1 MVMGFL
7 ARAPRSTRG
16 ASASTLALLPRAGS
30 PDARRDGA
38 VATLRG
44 KHRERGRPASG
55 RRRGARGT
63 ARRSKRRG
71 CPRGFRAA
79 PVSSGWRKPKRI
91 ASGPA
96 ASAPVAP
103 ARRANP
109 TAGVAS
115 IPDSDPDSDPD
126 DDALGPADERS
137 LRRCRDALLAS
148 NERVARL
155 RAERDAARADAE
167 HLRSKMDDVTASWT
181 RAIDA
186 ETVARADAREA
197 NRALD
202 TTKHRVEELQRQLTR
217 ASAAKKAA
225 EQSAETL
232 KARLAQTE
240 TDLEDARDAA
250 AASARRDDRDASEV
264 SAALADRDAA
274 VAAADARRARRR
286 TTRERRR
293 GARRGRRGARR
304 GRRPPRGRG
313 RRGGGL
319 RAGFEPTRV

>member
-1 MVMGFL
+1 MVPSRPSAGN
-7 ARAPRSTRG
+7 T
-16 ASASTLALLPRAGS
+16 ASVAAPRAGGVAELAGR
-30 PDARRDGA
+30 PDARNGEGA
-38 VATLRG
+38 HAD
-44 KHRERGRPASG
+44 SG
-55 RRRGARGT
+55 
-63 ARRSKRRG
+63 
-71 CPRGFRAA
+71 PP

-225 EQSAETL
+225 EQSTETL

-274 VAAADARRARRR
+274 VAAADARRDAA
-286 TTRERRR
+286 ERR
-293 GARRGRRGARR
+293 ARDAEARVERRRGARR

>member
-1 MVMGFL
+1 MVLSRQSAGN
-7 ARAPRSTRG
+7 T
-16 ASASTLALLPRAGS
+16 ASVAAPRAGGVAELAGR
-30 PDARRDGA
+30 PDARNGEGA
-38 VATLRG
+38 HAD
-44 KHRERGRPASG
+44 SG
-55 RRRGARGT
+55 
-63 ARRSKRRG
+63 
-71 CPRGFRAA
+71 PP

-115 IPDSDPDSDPD
+115 TPDSDPDSDPD

-202 TTKHRVEELQRQLTR
+202 TTKHRVEELQRQLER

-232 KARLAQTE
+232 KARLAQAE

-264 SAALADRDAA
+264 SAAPRIATPPC
-274 VAAADARRARRR
+274 RRAIFSRRR
-286 TTRERRR
+286 RRRRRIRRITRERRR
-293 GARRGRRGARR
+293 GARR
-304 GRRPPRGRG
+304 
-313 RRGGGL
+313 
-319 RAGFEPTRV
+319 

>member
-1 MVMGFL
+1 MVPSRPSAGN
-7 ARAPRSTRG
+7 T
-16 ASASTLALLPRAGS
+16 ASVAAPRAGGVAELAGR
-30 PDARRDGA
+30 PDARNGEGA
-38 VATLRG
+38 HAD
-44 KHRERGRPASG
+44 SG
-55 RRRGARGT
+55 
-63 ARRSKRRG
+63 
-71 CPRGFRAA
+71 PP

-186 ETVARADAREA
+186 ETVARADARPRNAHGPRSE
-197 NRALD
+197 R
-202 TTKHRVEELQRQLTR
+202 
-217 ASAAKKAA
+217 
-225 EQSAETL
+225 
-232 KARLAQTE
+232 RL
-240 TDLEDARDAA
+240 
-250 AASARRDDRDASEV
+250 
-264 SAALADRDAA
+264 
-274 VAAADARRARRR
+274 ARRAR
-286 TTRERRR
+286 
-293 GARRGRRGARR
+293 G
-304 GRRPPRGRG
+304 
-313 RRGGGL
+313 
-319 RAGFEPTRV
+319 

>member
-16 ASASTLALLPRAGS
+16 ASASTLALLPARVLPTRVAMVPSRPSAGNTASVAAPRAGGVAELAGR
-30 PDARRDGA
+30 PDARNGEGA
-38 VATLRG
+38 HAD
-44 KHRERGRPASG
+44 SG
-55 RRRGARGT
+55 
-63 ARRSKRRG
+63 
-71 CPRGFRAA
+71 PP

-202 TTKHRVEELQRQLTR
+202 TTKHRVEELQRQLDTRIRREKGSGTIHGDAQSATR
-217 ASAAKKAA
+217 AN
-225 EQSAETL
+225 
-232 KARLAQTE
+232 
-240 TDLEDARDAA
+240 RDG
-250 AASARRDDRDASEV
+250 SGG
-264 SAALADRDAA
+264 
-274 VAAADARRARRR
+274 RA
-286 TTRERRR
+286 
-293 GARRGRRGARR
+293 
-304 GRRPPRGRG
+304 
-313 RRGGGL
+313 RRGGGV
-319 RAGFEPTRV
+319 RATRRPRRVRGVRGARGSRRRRRRR